1 MLDPD
6 TLVQGR
12 YRIVR
17 HLREGGMGSVYEAL
31 DTRLGNRVALKR
43 AAIHEDDVRQA
54 FRLEARILSALRHPA
69 LPVVIDYF
77 SEDGEDYLVMDFVD
91 GEDFS
96 DLLRRANGPVPHAD
110 ALRWADRL
118 LDALSYLH
126 ERGIVHRDIK
136 PANLKLTREGEVVLL
151 DFGISKGSPDWQGT
165 HRSILSGGTNGYS
178 PFEQLMD
185 FGTDARSDL
194 YALGVTLYQLLT
206 GVLPPDARARA
217 KAKVANRPDPVAP
230 ADRLNAAVPPAVA
243 RALERAMA
251 HEREDR
257 YASAREL
264 RDDLARAVG
273 APAPTATIPTAP
285 PAAIPAARPASRERA
300 PAPSRPPTLR
310 FGAGDRV
317 TSAAFSP
324 DGRLAFS
331 AAESG
336 AIRMWEVDGG
346 REAGRLEG
354 HAGAVHGVGVS
365 ADGRL
370 LISGGADASVRVG
383 EVATGRELAR
393 LAGHAAAVRGVAFSP
408 DATVV
413 VSGDADG
420 RVIVWD
426 VTGGQGLYGIE
437 EPGGVGVV
445 AVSPDGRL
453 ALAAGDARTV
463 GVWELE
469 TGREVARLGGH
480 RQLVY
485 GATFSP
491 DSRLVLSGGG
501 DATARVHDAETG
513 AERIALAGHRS
524 ALRSVA
530 FSRDGRTA
538 LSGSIGGAVRAWD
551 AATGVETGR
560 FEGEMGLLGVG
571 TLPPEHRLAFAYSSG
586 GVVSFWEMERA

>member
-1 MLDPD
+1 
-6 TLVQGR
+6 
-12 YRIVR
+12 
-17 HLREGGMGSVYEAL
+17 
-31 DTRLGNRVALKR
+31 
-43 AAIHEDDVRQA
+43 
-54 FRLEARILSALRHPA
+54 
-69 LPVVIDYF
+69 
-77 SEDGEDYLVMDFVD
+77 
-91 GEDFS
+91 
-96 DLLRRANGPVPHAD
+96 
-110 ALRWADRL
+110 L
-118 LDALSYLH
+118 LDALAYLH

-165 HRSILSGGTNGYS
+165 HRSLLSGGTNGYS

-194 YALGVTLYQLLT
+194 YALGVTLYQLVT
-206 GVLPPDARARA
+206 GVLPPDARIRA
-217 KAKVANRPDPVAP
+217 KALVANRADPVTP
-230 ADRLNAAVPPAVA
+230 AERLNTAVPLAVA

-251 HEREDR
+251 LERDDR
-257 YASAREL
+257 YASAREF
-264 RDDLARAVG
+264 REELARARGV
-273 APAPTATIPTAP
+273 AVPAVQAATPPPAPRPAAVERAGATAP
-285 PAAIPAARPASRERA
+285 
-300 PAPSRPPTLR
+300 RPPTLR
-310 FGAGDRV
+310 FGASDRV
-317 TSAAFSP
+317 TSAVFSA

-331 AAESG
+331 AGESG

-354 HAGAVHGVGVS
+354 HVGAVHGVGVS
-365 ADGRL
+365 SDGGWL
-370 LISGGADASVRVG
+370 LSGGADAIVRVW
-383 EVATGRELAR
+383 EIASGRELAR
-393 LAGHAAAVRGVAFSP
+393 LAGHASAVRSVAFSP

-426 VTGGQGLYGIE
+426 VAGGQGLYGIE

-469 TGREVARLGGH
+469 SGRELARLGGH

-485 GATFSP
+485 GAAFSP
-491 DSRLVLSGGG
+491 DSHHVLSGGG
-501 DATARVHDAETG
+501 DATARVHDVATG
-513 AERIALAGHRS
+513 TERIALAGHRS
-524 ALRSVA
+524 AVRSVA
-530 FSRDGRTA
+530 FSRDGRTV

-551 AATGVETGR
+551 TATGREAGR

-571 TLPPEHRLAFAYSSG
+571 TLPPDHRVAFAYSSG
-586 GVVSFWEMERA
+586 GTVSFWELERA